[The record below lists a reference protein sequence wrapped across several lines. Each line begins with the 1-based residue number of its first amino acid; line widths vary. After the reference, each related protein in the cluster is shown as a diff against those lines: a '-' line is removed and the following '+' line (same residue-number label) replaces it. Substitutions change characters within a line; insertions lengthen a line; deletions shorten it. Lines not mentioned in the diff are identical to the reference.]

1 MGKHSGR
8 HAFKDKLI
16 SLGYAD
22 LTDDVIENA
31 FGKFKILADKKKH
44 IYDEDIIALVDDSL
58 VLDNKANT
66 IVLKSL
72 KVFAG
77 TGEPQKADMTLDV
90 NGQIKSAT
98 ETGDGPV
105 DAIFKCIKNL
115 YPHDVNLQLYQ
126 VHAVTEGTDAQ
137 ATVSVRIEENGK
149 TTVGQA
155 ADTDTLVASANAYIA
170 ALNKMIL
177 KREKTAPAMEQEKEK
192 MRGIQMGLFDKVKK
206 IWSQD
211 MAIDLGTANTLVVV
225 KGQGVVLNE
234 PSVVAI
240 VEQAGKKQVLAVG
253 DEAKTMLGRTPGNI
267 EAIRPLRDGVIA
279 DFIVTE
285 EMIKH
290 FIKKVHKGR
299 SFANPRIL
307 ICVPTGSTP
316 VERKAIQ
323 DSALAAGARRVQLI
337 EEPIAAAIGA
347 NLPISEATGSM
358 VVDIGGGTSEIA
370 VMSLGGLV
378 YSKSLRVAGDAMDG
392 AMANYM
398 RKEYNLMIG
407 DSTAEKIKKEIGT
420 AIPTNDNTYPVKG
433 RDLRSGTPK
442 EVNITEEDT
451 AEALNDILREMVNGI
466 KDALEATPPELSADL
481 VDMGLTL
488 TGGGALLKNIDKRF
502 SKETGLPVHIAED
515 PLSCVAVG
523 TGKALDQEQT
533 FSTMMTEY

>member
-1 MGKHSGR
+1 M
-8 HAFKDKLI
+8 AFFNKLKD
-16 SLGYAD
+16 
-22 LTDDVIENA
+22 
-31 FGKFKILADKKKH
+31 
-44 IYDEDIIALVDDSL
+44 
-58 VLDNKANT
+58 
-66 IVLKSL
+66 
-72 KVFAG
+72 
-77 TGEPQKADMTLDV
+77 M
-90 NGQIKSAT
+90 
-98 ETGDGPV
+98 
-105 DAIFKCIKNL
+105 
-115 YPHDVNLQLYQ
+115 
-126 VHAVTEGTDAQ
+126 
-137 ATVSVRIEENGK
+137 
-149 TTVGQA
+149 
-155 ADTDTLVASANAYIA
+155 
-170 ALNKMIL
+170 
-177 KREKTAPAMEQEKEK
+177 
-192 MRGIQMGLFDKVKK
+192 
-206 IWSQD
+206 WSQD

-240 VEQAGKKQVLAVG
+240 VDNGAGKKNVLAVG

-267 EAIRPLRDGVIA
+267 SAIRPLRDGVIA

-290 FIKKVHKGR
+290 FIKKVHKKKA
-299 SFANPRIL
+299 FANPRIL

-347 NLPISEATGSM
+347 GLPISEATGSM

-378 YSKSLRVAGDAMDG
+378 YSKSLRVAGDAMDT
-392 AMANYM
+392 AMVNYM

-420 AIPTNDNTYPVKG
+420 AIPSNNKTYAVKG

-451 AEALNDILREMVNGI
+451 AEALNDILRDMVNGI
-466 KDALEATPPELSADL
+466 KDALENTPPELSADL

-488 TGGGALLKNIDKRF
+488 TGGGSLLKNIDKRF
-502 SKETGLPVHIAED
+502 SKETGLPVHIADD
-515 PLSCVAVG
+515 PLSCVAIG
-523 TGKALDQEQT
+523 TGKALEQEET
-533 FSTMMTEY
+533 FSTMLSEY